1 MRAGGRPRL
10 MEADPMDKQGLVYF
24 KKIESRGTINNHF
37 LDNIK
42 LIHQARQISANELA
56 GHPYS
61 V

>member
-1 MRAGGRPRL
+1 
-10 MEADPMDKQGLVYF
+10 MEADPMDKKGLAYF